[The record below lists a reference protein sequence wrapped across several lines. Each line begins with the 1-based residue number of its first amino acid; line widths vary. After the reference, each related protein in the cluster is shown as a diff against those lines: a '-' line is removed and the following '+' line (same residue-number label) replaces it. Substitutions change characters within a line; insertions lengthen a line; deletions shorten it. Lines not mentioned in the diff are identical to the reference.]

1 MFGPHPSKDI
11 VGTTSTILKGKKVC
25 MCITGSVA
33 AMTAPIIA
41 REFMRLGAEVIAVMS
56 KSATQLI
63 TADLMHWATGNPAIT
78 TLTGGVEHVQIA
90 GERTKDVPTADII
103 LVCPATANTISKIAA
118 GIDDTPVTTVVT
130 TAFGSGIPIVIV
142 PAMHETMYRH
152 PILEENILKLKR
164 LGVEFIGPRISE
176 GKAKIARID
185 EIVNRCR
192 DIMTGDQGLAN
203 LKFLLTVGPTR
214 EYFDRVRFISNPSS
228 GKMGMAIA
236 EEIIARGG
244 QVTIIMTKG
253 VPEPPLSNNV
263 RSIDVT
269 STQELSDAVMK
280 ELSENTYQFF
290 ISAAAVS
297 DFRPEEFFDEKISSQ
312 TDELIIK
319 LVPTPKIIK
328 EVREAYPDLFIVAFK
343 AEIPKDPEEMIEK
356 AYSTLV
362 ASDVDLI
369 VANDVGRTDTGFESP
384 TNEVYI
390 IDKNKNV
397 CHEPLQTKRLIAV
410 KLIDKI
416 LENFREKEYERKES
430 S

>member
-1 MFGPHPSKDI
+1 
-11 VGTTSTILKGKKVC
+11 
-25 MCITGSVA
+25 
-33 AMTAPIIA
+33 
-41 REFMRLGAEVIAVMS
+41 
-56 KSATQLI
+56 
-63 TADLMHWATGNPAIT
+63 
-78 TLTGGVEHVQIA
+78 
-90 GERTKDVPTADII
+90 
-103 LVCPATANTISKIAA
+103 
-118 GIDDTPVTTVVT
+118 
-130 TAFGSGIPIVIV
+130 
-142 PAMHETMYRH
+142 
-152 PILEENILKLKR
+152 
-164 LGVEFIGPRISE
+164 VEFIGPRMSE
-176 GKAKIARID
+176 GKAKIARVD

-192 DIMTGDQGLAN
+192 DLLITDQE
-203 LKFLLTVGPTR
+203 LKKYNFLLTVGPTR
-214 EYFDRVRFISNPSS
+214 EYIDRVRFISNPSS

-244 QVTIIMTKG
+244 QVTIIMAKG

-263 RSIDVT
+263 RTIEIT
-269 STQELSDAVMK
+269 NTQELLDAVMK
-280 ELSENTYQFF
+280 ELSENPYQFF

-297 DFRPEEFFDEKISSQ
+297 DFKPVEFFDEKISSQ
-312 TDELIIK
+312 TDELVIK

-328 EVREAYPDLFIVAFK
+328 EVRESYPDLFIVAFK
-343 AEIPKDPEEMIEK
+343 AEIPKEPEEMIEK

-369 VANDVGRTDTGFESP
+369 VANDVGRSDTGFESP

-416 LENFREKEYERKES
+416 LENFREKEFEKKES